1 MPYLPEFSIFCIK
14 VRNYKKIKNDSST
27 ILFIY
32 RFVLYTALVRHFI
45 ILFLTILFMNKK
57 TGYLLLILFLSVS
70 KFISAKPIDHNRAI
84 EIAKSFDI
92 SISGNMLRSSVDYNL
107 VMTDTSEIKDSKSNL
122 INYFVYNIGDNQG
135 FIIIS
140 GDDAAKEVIAYSDQ
154 GSFQKDKI
162 PDNLK
167 YWLNGYSRQM
177 QYLFSLSE
185 SEKEK
190 IAYSDAGLRSA
201 NAVVNPLLGNITWD
215 QGSPYNILCPYSEKD
230 KKRTVVGCVA
240 TAMAQIMKFYRW
252 PDKGAGSKTYAYD
265 PDTTIKK
272 LTVNFGETTYDWD
285 NMLNSYKQTTT
296 PSQDTA
302 AALLSYH
309 CGVAVEMK
317 YKSSGSAAGLDD
329 AAKAFSEYFRYDP
342 DIQLYLREFFTN
354 ATWSEKIISEL
365 NAGRPVLYGGSSD
378 EAGHAFVCDGYDA
391 SGLFHFNW
399 GWSGNGNGYFA
410 LSILDPEYAGI
421 GSSPGGYSQNQ
432 HIVTGIQKD
441 DGVTK
446 NEYLMCLYS
455 SGLSSNKATISDITS
470 TTFTLSAGFGNF
482 GVNTFSGNVGI
493 ALFKN
498 DVFYKVIK
506 DYSLDKLETY
516 HGFTSYDF
524 ENLSLNG
531 TPDGNYQICLYFKAG
546 NSNEYKKMYSS
557 PSLNNYVNLTVTGKT
572 ATITRPVTNPDL
584 VLTSEISTEGKVYQ
598 NKAGRF
604 NISIKNNGAE
614 FYSYVNVYLVST
626 MNTSIS
632 QYLGKSLVLI
642 GSGETKSV
650 QLIGDLTLTPG
661 NYNVYCVF
669 DSTNNYSG
677 EKYKRVS
684 QSGFNVKQVT
694 IYTTPIDPV
703 LALTKGI
710 SIDGGSTIYANTP
723 FTLNVPLTN
732 TGGYFDDQILA
743 FIFRSTGGTSV
754 GYIGP
759 QTIYLDKNE
768 SKTFKLTGSCNLTP
782 GSYKIAAYTY
792 ISNATNPLTPSGY
805 YVMNFTL
812 KEQIVGIENPETQG
826 IKLSSNPV
834 GDKFRIISDER
845 VLSAEVF
852 DINGIKILTV
862 TDTEEISSDCLKK
875 GLYIL
880 RVKTENNNYSL
891 KFIK

>member
-1 MPYLPEFSIFCIK
+1 
-14 VRNYKKIKNDSST
+14 
-27 ILFIY
+27 
-32 RFVLYTALVRHFI
+32 
-45 ILFLTILFMNKK
+45 MNKK
-57 TGYLLLILFLSVS
+57 TGFSLLILLLSVS
-70 KFISAKPIDHNRAI
+70 IYVTAKPVDQNRAL
-84 EIAKSFDI
+84 EIARSFQEN
-92 SISGNMLRSSVDYNL
+92 ISGNMLRSTTDYNL
-107 VMTDTSEIKDSKSNL
+107 VMADTSEVKDSQSTL
-122 INYFVYNIGDNQG
+122 FNYFVYNIGDEQG
-135 FIIIS
+135 FIIIA
-140 GDDAAKEVIAYSDQ
+140 GDDAAKEVIAYSDN
-154 GSFQKDKI
+154 GSFDKDNI
-162 PDNLK
+162 PENMK
-167 YWLNGYSRQM
+167 YWLSGYSKQM

-185 SEKEK
+185 SAKEK
-190 IAYSDAGLRSA
+190 IAYSESGLRSA
-201 NAVVNPLLGNITWD
+201 NAVVSPLLGNISWD
-215 QGSPYNILCPYSEKD
+215 QGSPYNILCPYSEKE

-272 LTVNFGETTYDWD
+272 LTVNFGETTYDWN
-285 NMLNSYKQTTT
+285 NMLNSYKQSTT
-296 PSQDTA
+296 PAQDTA

-317 YKSSGSAAGLDD
+317 FKASGSAAGLDD

-342 DIQLYLREFFTN
+342 DIQFYLREFFTN
-354 ATWSEKIISEL
+354 ATWSEKIINEL

-410 LSILDPEYAGI
+410 LSILDPEYSGI
-421 GSSPGGYSQNQ
+421 GSSPGGYSQSQ

-482 GVNTFSGNVGI
+482 GTNTFSGNVGI

-498 DVFYKVIK
+498 DEFYKVIK
-506 DYSLDKLETY
+506 DYSLNKLESY
-516 HGFTSYDF
+516 HGYTLYDF

-531 TPDGNYQICLYFKAG
+531 TADGNYQICLYFKGG
-546 NSNEYKKMYSS
+546 NTNEYKKMYSS
-557 PSLNNYVNLTVTGKT
+557 PSLNNYLNLTVSGKT
-572 ATITRPVTNPDL
+572 ATITKPVTTPDL

-614 FYSYVNVYLVST
+614 FYSYVHMYLVST
-626 MNTSIS
+626 INPSIT

-642 GSGETKSV
+642 GSGETKSI

-669 DSTNNYSG
+669 DSTNNFSG

-684 QSGFNVKQVT
+684 QSAFNVKQVT

-703 LALTKGI
+703 LTLTRGI

-723 FTLNVPLTN
+723 FTLNIPLTN
-732 TGGYFDDQILA
+732 TGGYFDDQVLA
-743 FIFRSTGGTSV
+743 FIFNTSGGSSL

-768 SKTFKLTGSCNLTP
+768 SKTFKITGSFNLNP
-782 GSYKIAAYTY
+782 GNYKIAAFTY
-792 ISNATNPLTPSGY
+792 ISNATKALTPSNY
-805 YVMNFTL
+805 YVMNVTL
-812 KEQIVGIENPETQG
+812 KEQIVGIVNPETQG

-834 GDKFRIISDER
+834 RNDFSIISDEK

-852 DINGIKILTV
+852 DINGRKIMTV
-862 TDTEEISSDCLKK
+862 TDSEKINSGNLKK
-875 GLYIL
+875 GIYIL
-880 RVKTENNNYSL
+880 KVKTENNSHSL
-891 KFIK
+891 RFIK

>member
-1 MPYLPEFSIFCIK
+1 
-14 VRNYKKIKNDSST
+14 
-27 ILFIY
+27 
-32 RFVLYTALVRHFI
+32 
-45 ILFLTILFMNKK
+45 MNKK
-57 TGYLLLILFLSVS
+57 SGFLLLILFLS
-70 KFISAKPIDHNRAI
+70 ISIYVTAKPVNQNGALESARTFH
-84 EIAKSFDI
+84 K
-92 SISGNMLRSSVDYNL
+92 SISGNMLRSTTEYNL
-107 VMTDTSEIKDSKSNL
+107 VMADTSEVKDSQSTL
-122 INYFVYNIGDNQG
+122 FNYFVYNIGDKQG

-140 GDDAAKEVIAYSDQ
+140 GDDTAKKVIAYADN
-154 GSFQKDKI
+154 GSFDKDNI
-162 PDNLK
+162 PENMK
-167 YWLNGYSRQM
+167 YWLSGYSRQM

-201 NAVVNPLLGNITWD
+201 NAVVNPLLGNISWD
-215 QGSPYNILCPYSEKD
+215 QGSPYNILCPYSVKD
-230 KKRTVVGCVA
+230 KKRVVVGCVA

-252 PDKGAGSKTYAYD
+252 PDKGVGSKTYAYD

-317 YKSSGSAAGLDD
+317 YKTTGSAAGLDD
-329 AAKAFSEYFRYDP
+329 AAKAFSEYFKYDP
-342 DIQLYLREFFTN
+342 DIQFYLREFFNN
-354 ATWSEKIISEL
+354 ATWSEKIITEL

-410 LSILDPEYAGI
+410 LSILDPEYSGI
-421 GSSPGGYSQNQ
+421 GSSPGGYSKSQ

-482 GVNTFSGNVGI
+482 GINTFSGNVGI

-498 DVFYKVIK
+498 DEFYKVI
-506 DYSLDKLETY
+506 DGYTLNKLETY
-516 HGFTSYDF
+516 HGYTSFDF

-531 TPDGNYQICLYFKAG
+531 TADGNYQICLYFKAG

-557 PSLNNYVNLTVTGKT
+557 PSLNNYLNLTVSGKT
-572 ATITRPVTNPDL
+572 ATITKPATTPDL
-584 VLTSEISTEGKVYQ
+584 VLTAEISTEGKVYQ

-614 FYSYVNVYLVST
+614 FYSYVNMYLVST
-626 MNTSIS
+626 MNTSIT

-642 GSGETKSV
+642 GSGETKSI
-650 QLIGDLTLTPG
+650 QLIGDLTLTQG

-669 DSTNNYSG
+669 DSTNNFSD

-684 QSGFNVKQVT
+684 QSAFNVKQVT
-694 IYTTPIDPV
+694 IYATPVDPV
-703 LALTKGI
+703 LALTRGI
-710 SIDGGSTIYANTP
+710 SINGGSTIYVNTP
-723 FTLNVPLTN
+723 FTLNIPVTN

-743 FIFRSTGGTSV
+743 FIFSSSGGSSL

-759 QTIYLDKNE
+759 ENIYIDKNE
-768 SKTFKLTGSCNLTP
+768 SKTFKLTGSFDLSP
-782 GSYKIAAYTY
+782 GSYKIVVYTN
-792 ISNATNPLTPSGY
+792 ISNTRKELTPNTYSRLS
-805 YVMNFTL
+805 VTL
-812 KEQIVGIENPETQG
+812 KEQVVGIDNPKTQG

-834 GDKFRIISDER
+834 GDNFSILSDEK

-852 DINGIKILTV
+852 DINGRKIMTV
-862 TDTEEISSDCLKK
+862 ADSEKINSGNLKK
-875 GLYIL
+875 GIYIL
-880 RVKTENNNYSL
+880 KVKTENNSHSL
-891 KFIK
+891 RFIK